1 MSRRLLV
8 IGVVVVILLGA
19 AGFGAAYALS
29 RAGQSS
35 TANLGPV
42 VVPTPVI
49 HPPSTATATGPGTG
63 QTNNVRGVL
72 GVIQSLNN
80 QTIVITMLRGNRSV
94 TVTVSVSTKYS
105 TLESLASFS
114 DLKIGQAVDAIG
126 QFNPQAQTLIA
137 LRVILLPPLGRVTAI
152 NAAALTLMTV
162 AGKTVQLN
170 TSSSTIVYVALG
182 LRSIPVSTKAIAVGQ
197 ILGYEG
203 TTASD
208 GSVGAAKL
216 WLIGLPSARG
226 TVTSVNSTML
236 TIHTAAGASITVNLG
251 PNTTYIQGPLKKTL
265 VASSAQAIQ
274 VGGTVAVTADRQLA
288 SGTSTAVLVIVVAA

>member
-1 MSRRLLV
+1 M
-8 IGVVVVILLGA
+8 
-19 AGFGAAYALS
+19 
-29 RAGQSS
+29 
-35 TANLGPV
+35 
-42 VVPTPVI
+42 
-49 HPPSTATATGPGTG
+49 
-63 QTNNVRGVL
+63 
-72 GVIQSLNN
+72 
-80 QTIVITMLRGNRSV
+80 
-94 TVTVSVSTKYS
+94 
-105 TLESLASFS
+105 
-114 DLKIGQAVDAIG
+114 DAIG

-137 LRVILLPPLGRVTAI
+137 LRVILLPLLGRVTAI

-182 LRSIPVSTKAIAVGQ
+182 LRSIPVSSKAIAVGQ

-203 TTASD
+203 TAASD

-236 TIHTAAGASITVNLG
+236 TIHTAAGASITVKLG

-288 SGTSTAVLVIVVAA
+288 SGTSTAVLVIVVAT